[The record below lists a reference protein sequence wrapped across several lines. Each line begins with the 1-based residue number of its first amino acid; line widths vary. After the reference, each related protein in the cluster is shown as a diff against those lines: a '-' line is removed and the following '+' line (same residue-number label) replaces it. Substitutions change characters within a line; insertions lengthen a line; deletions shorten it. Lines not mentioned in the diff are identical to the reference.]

1 MKREALM
8 SDNEKEQEKK
18 AKEKDAKEGLSLPDL
33 DQQHNAAKDSEHHE
47 ISADHPLYDL
57 NAVYDVPV
65 QVSAVL
71 GTAKMKVDQLLKLG
85 RGAVIEL
92 DRKAGEPI
100 DIFVNDRLVA
110 RGEIV
115 ILEDSLGVTM
125 TELVKAG
132 RS

>member
-1 MKREALM
+1 M
-8 SDNEKEQEKK
+8 SENDKEQEKQSTST
-18 AKEKDAKEGLSLPDL
+18 ESKEGLSLPEL
-33 DQQHNAAKDSEHHE
+33 DQNHDASRSSEHHE

-115 ILEDSLGVTM
+115 ILEDSLGITM